1 MAIVKNKAFTII
13 EAMVALFILLIVI
26 LGLLYSLDLSIN
38 LNMQNAL
45 RNQALRVA
53 QSQVDEILNN
63 ANNNPIK
70 TQFTK
75 TVTVPINNFS
85 QNYTVSVSPSIEPQN
100 EVILYTVT
108 VSWVYK
114 GQTYYH
120 TQTTAVHL

>member
-1 MAIVKNKAFTII
+1 
-13 EAMVALFILLIVI
+13 
-26 LGLLYSLDLSIN
+26 

-63 ANNNPIK
+63 ANNNPM
-70 TQFTK
+70 TTPFTK